1 MGVATNKILL
11 IENFSIDFV
20 NARLKYA
27 NYLKSKGFE
36 VFIAVPDSI
45 SNDKLSSSEF
55 KVHNYNLKRQNKGFL
70 QIFKLIF
77 DFFNLY
83 KSNNINIVHSYRFQ
97 PNIINVLSN
106 LFTKNQ
112 VVIHITGLGSAFS
125 GTTVRSKILK
135 YISLGIYFFIF
146 FRADK
151 IVLQNYDDQ
160 NDLYLNLFWK
170 KKAHVVLGS
179 GVDINDFNSSRFN
192 SSELRAKFKFDNDC
206 VIFTCVTRLLK
217 EKGVIELVKGFEI
230 FNKKNPNSILIIV
243 GWVDFHNPNALDPL
257 FIEKYSNSDK
267 IRFVG
272 KSNLVHEYLALSD
285 IFIYPSYYREGIP
298 RAILEAMSMSLP
310 IITTNMPGCNLTV
323 KSNGFLIEPKSIS
336 AIVEVLNKISK
347 IDNLQIFGFNSR
359 SMVSNMFSTDIIYNK
374 LFHLYDKNEI

>member
-1 MGVATNKILL
+1 MGITTNKILL
-11 IENFSIDFV
+11 IENYSIDFV

-36 VFIAVPDSI
+36 VLIAVPDSI
-45 SNDKLSSSEF
+45 SNDKLSISGF
-55 KVHNYNLKRQNKGFL
+55 KVYNYNLKRYNKGFL

-83 KSNNINIVHSYRFQ
+83 KSNNVNIIHSYRFQ

-125 GTTVRSKILK
+125 GTTIRSKILK
-135 YISLGIYFFIF
+135 YISLVIYFIIF

-151 IVLQNYDDQ
+151 IVLQNYDDVC
-160 NDLYLNLFWK
+160 DLYLNYFWK
-170 KKAHVVLGS
+170 KKTQVVLGS
-179 GVDINDFNSSRFN
+179 GVDINDFNSTRFN
-192 SSELRAKFKFDNDC
+192 SSELRSKFNYDSNYM
-206 VIFTCVTRLLK
+206 IFTCVTRLLK
-217 EKGVIELVKGFEI
+217 EKGIVELVKGFEI
-230 FNKKNPNSILIIV
+230 FNKKNPDSILIIV
-243 GWVDFHNPNALDPL
+243 GWVDFDNPNALDPQ
-257 FIEKYSNSDK
+257 FIEKYSNSNK

-272 KSNLVHEYLALSD
+272 KSNLVHEYLAISD

-323 KSNGFLIEPKSIS
+323 ESNGFLIEPKSIT

-347 IDNLQIFGFNSR
+347 IDNLQTLGSNSR
-359 SMVSNMFSTDIIYNK
+359 SMVSNIFSTDIIYNK
-374 LFHLYDKNEI
+374 LFLLYNKNEN